1 MSEGK
6 KRKDFFATINSI
18 YRDISNHQTTFAVK
32 GFVPLSQQIDMGEA
46 KYLVDFLQSGSYI
59 ESRGNKR
66 DSGEAIK
73 TLLRVY
79 SLNMNLQ
86 DLSDTMGISLVTLYK
101 YSHRVE
107 DALALVFPKGLASMW
122 SNKDYEGIRKCIEDY
137 QNKVIGA
144 APVLEEY
151 EPMFDLTKRIKVEGR
166 VPITLLQQL
175 RIGFDLEK
183 IEDNLVDIRNLN
195 YFITKVLGN
204 NDTLRVLQALK
215 VCKDKGLYISPEV
228 QEVLEMGV

>member
-18 YRDISNHQTTFAVK
+18 YRDISNHQTTLVVK
-32 GFVPLSQQIDMGEA
+32 GFVPLSQQIDMEEA

-144 APVLEEY
+144 SPVLEEY

-195 YFITKVLGN
+195 YFITKVLG
-204 NDTLRVLQALK
+204 DTATLRVLQALK
-215 VCKDKGLYISPEV
+215 VCKDKGLYISPKV

>member
-18 YRDISNHQTTFAVK
+18 YRDISNHQTTLAVK
-32 GFVPLSQQIDMGEA
+32 GFVPLSQRIDMEEA

-151 EPMFDLTKRIKVEGR
+151 EPMFDLTKRIKVERR

-175 RIGFDLEK
+175 RVGFDLEK

-204 NDTLRVLQALK
+204 IDTLRVLQALK

>member
-1 MSEGK
+1 ME
-6 KRKDFFATINSI
+6 
-18 YRDISNHQTTFAVK
+18 
-32 GFVPLSQQIDMGEA
+32 EA

-175 RIGFDLEK
+175 RVGFDLEN

-204 NDTLRVLQALK
+204 TDTLRVLQALK

>member
-18 YRDISNHQTTFAVK
+18 YRDISNHQTTLAVK

>member
-18 YRDISNHQTTFAVK
+18 YRDISNHQTTLAVK
-32 GFVPLSQQIDMGEA
+32 GFVPLSQRIDMEEA

-175 RIGFDLEK
+175 RVGFDLEK

-204 NDTLRVLQALK
+204 IDTLRVLQALK

>member
-6 KRKDFFATINSI
+6 KRKDFFATITSI
-18 YRDISNHQTTFAVK
+18 YRDISNHQTTLAVK
-32 GFVPLSQQIDMGEA
+32 GFVPLSQQIDMEEA

-107 DALALVFPKGLASMW
+107 DALALVFPRGLASMW

-175 RIGFDLEK
+175 RVGFDLEK

-204 NDTLRVLQALK
+204 TDTLRVIQALK

>member
-1 MSEGK
+1 VSKSK

-18 YRDISNHQTTFAVK
+18 YRDISNHQTTLAVK
-32 GFVPLSQQIDMGEA
+32 GFVPLSQQIDLEEA

-59 ESRGNKR
+59 ENRGNKR

-107 DALALVFPKGLASMW
+107 DALALVFPKGLLTMW
-122 SNKDYEGIRKCIEDY
+122 SSKDYQGIRNCIEEY

-144 APVLEEY
+144 APVLEDY
-151 EPMFDLTKRIKVEGR
+151 EPTFDLTKRVKVEGR

-175 RIGFDLEK
+175 RLGFDLDK
-183 IEDNLVDIRNLN
+183 IEDSLVDIRSLN
-195 YFITKVLGN
+195 YFITRVLDN
-204 NDTLRVLQALK
+204 TDTMKILQALK

-228 QEVLEMGV
+228 QEVLELGV

>member
-18 YRDISNHQTTFAVK
+18 YRDISNHQTTLAVK
-32 GFVPLSQQIDMGEA
+32 GFVPLSQQIDMEGA

-175 RIGFDLEK
+175 RVGFDLEK

-195 YFITKVLGN
+195 YFISKVLGN
-204 NDTLRVLQALK
+204 TDTLRVLQALK

>member
-18 YRDISNHQTTFAVK
+18 YRDISNHQTTLAVK

-175 RIGFDLEK
+175 RVGFDLEN

-204 NDTLRVLQALK
+204 TDTLRVLQALK

>member
-18 YRDISNHQTTFAVK
+18 YRDISNHQTTLAVK
-32 GFVPLSQQIDMGEA
+32 GFVPLSQQIDMEEA

-59 ESRGNKR
+59 ENRGNKR
-66 DSGEAIK
+66 DSGEDIK

-175 RIGFDLEK
+175 RVGFDLEN

>member
-18 YRDISNHQTTFAVK
+18 YRDISNHQTTLAVK
-32 GFVPLSQQIDMGEA
+32 GFVPLSQQIDMEEA

-166 VPITLLQQL
+166 IPITLLQQL
-175 RIGFDLEK
+175 RVGFDLEN

-204 NDTLRVLQALK
+204 TDTLRVLQALK

>member
-18 YRDISNHQTTFAVK
+18 YRDISNHQTTLAVK
-32 GFVPLSQQIDMGEA
+32 GFVPLSQQIDMEEA

-137 QNKVIGA
+137 QNK
-144 APVLEEY
+144 
-151 EPMFDLTKRIKVEGR
+151 
-166 VPITLLQQL
+166 
-175 RIGFDLEK
+175 
-183 IEDNLVDIRNLN
+183 
-195 YFITKVLGN
+195 FI
-204 NDTLRVLQALK
+204 
-215 VCKDKGLYISPEV
+215 
-228 QEVLEMGV
+228 